1 MRLNADIIY
10 HNLKDV
16 LDVDIRGVFEADLTL
31 FRPEFYLDRTE
42 RFLDD
47 HVYVCS
53 ADHLPDE
60 AVIGDDV
67 LLICLGDA
75 PQLELFEKR
84 CGVLSVSGDEDI
96 FRVFNTVQE
105 IFNRYEAWETE
116 LNAILRRGASVQ
128 ELLEASREIFGNPM
142 LLTGADFSY
151 LGFTE
156 RDCLEGRLGLR
167 LDRPNF
173 DPDLMEVF
181 LSLHELATDI
191 REPLLLDLMGRST
204 LSVNLFDMDEYLGCI
219 TVFGEFR
226 GFHSSDIQLCQFLA
240 EIIRQAFLLK
250 PHLAG
255 DRSSVRNAIRDMLC
269 GQPLNREQRGVLRR
283 YGSHG
288 EMVCA
293 VFQPEPESG
302 TLPGGYL
309 SSLIEQQFRD
319 SLAFEYEARVTALIP
334 AEQADAGLPALLR
347 KLRQV
352 CGISHRLS
360 DLQEASFAYY
370 QASSALDAGLRI
382 HPGQSTYL
390 FEDYILPLLLRN
402 STAHIPARYFYSE
415 GLARLSAHDESSPVS
430 YIDTLRT
437 YLDSNMSVA
446 ATARALNLH
455 RSSLIDRLER
465 IGQILGCDLED
476 PGERLAIQIVL
487 FSQRMPD
494 TD

>member
-1 MRLNADIIY
+1 MRLNADVIY

-16 LDVDIRGVFEADLTL
+16 LDVAIRGSFETDLSL
-31 FRPEFYLDRTE
+31 HRPEFYLDRAE
-42 RFLDD
+42 RFLDN

-53 ADHLPDE
+53 ADHLPVE
-60 AVIGDDV
+60 AVIGNCV

-75 PQLELFEKR
+75 PQLEQFEKR
-84 CGVLSVSGDEDI
+84 CGILSVSGDEDI
-96 FRVFNTVQE
+96 FRVFNIVQE
-105 IFNRYEAWETE
+105 IFNRYEEWEAD
-116 LNAILRRGASVQ
+116 LNAILRRGASLQ
-128 ELLEASREIFGNPM
+128 ELLESSRAVFGNPM

-156 RDCLEGRLGLR
+156 RGYLESRLSLR
-167 LDRPNF
+167 LDTPTF

-204 LSVNLFDMDEYLGCI
+204 LSVNLFDVDEYLGCI
-219 TVFGEFR
+219 TIFGEFR
-226 GFHSSDIQLCQFLA
+226 DLRSSDIQLCQFLA

-255 DRSSVRNAIRDMLC
+255 DRSSVRNSIRDIIR
-269 GQPLNREQRGVLRR
+269 GQPLNREQRSVIRR

-319 SLAFEYEARVTALIP
+319 SLAFEHDGRVTAVIP

-347 KLRQV
+347 KLRQI
-352 CGISHRLS
+352 CGISHRFS
-360 DLQEASFAYY
+360 DLHEASFAYY
-370 QASSALDAGLRI
+370 QASSALNAGLRI
-382 HPGQSTYL
+382 HPGRSIYL
-390 FEDYILPLLLRN
+390 FEDYILPLLLQN

-415 GLARLSAHDESSPVS
+415 GLARLAAHDEASPVS
-430 YIDTLRT
+430 YTDTLRT
-437 YLDSNMSVA
+437 YLDSNMSIA

-465 IGQILGCDLED
+465 IEQILASDLDD

-494 TD
+494 SD